1 MAKLFFDLFEKD
13 DTGTVVQLP
22 IQDIHTSRYQPRVRF
37 DEKAMEELTESIRV
51 NGLIQPI
58 TVREVDGQY
67 EIIAGERR
75 WRACKNAGLE
85 TIPCYILSPTEN
97 EAAEMALVEN
107 IQREDLTAVE
117 EAKGYVQ
124 IMRQASMTQEE
135 VARRIGKSQS
145 AVANKIRLLNLPQE
159 VQDAVADRKLSERHA
174 RALLAITDPE
184 LQYQTAQKVFDEKMT
199 VRDVE
204 RLVRRM
210 NVAPAPVAKRAVS
223 EALQAV
229 YANLAEQMKSTLGT
243 KVSIAA
249 KSAQRGK
256 IEIEYFSADELD
268 RLCLLLNSIGNRE
281 EV

>member
-1 MAKLFFDLFEKD
+1 MKRSIFDMLSRD
-13 DTGTVVQLP
+13 NTGEILQV
-22 IQDIHTSRYQPRVRF
+22 DIHSVRPSRYQPRISF
-37 DEKAMEELTESIRV
+37 DEQAMEELTASIRE

-75 WRACKNAGLE
+75 WRACKTAGLE

-159 VQDAVADRKLSERHA
+159 VQEAVANRELSERHA
-174 RALLAITDPE
+174 RALLALPPE
-184 LQYQTAQKVFDEKMT
+184 KQTGAYHYIADRNLN
-199 VRDVE
+199 VRQTEAYVE
-204 RLVRRM
+204 RISGKK
-210 NVAPAPVAKRAVS
+210 AK
-223 EALQAV
+223 
-229 YANLAEQMKSTLGT
+229 K
-243 KVSIAA
+243 
-249 KSAQRGK
+249 RGK
-256 IEIEYFSADELD
+256 TKGYTRNTQIGINSVNQCVRMIKKMGIDVVVETEETLADV
-268 RLCLLLNSIGNRE
+268 RVIVRFPK
-281 EV
+281 

>member
-85 TIPCYILSPTEN
+85 TIPCYILSPSEN
-97 EAAEMALVEN
+97 QAAEMAMVEN
-107 IQREDLTAVE
+107 IQRENLTAVE

-124 IMRQASMTQEE
+124 IMRQANLTQEE
-135 VARRIGKSQS
+135 LAKRVGKSQS
-145 AVANKIRLLNLPQE
+145 AIANKIRLLNLPQE
-159 VQDAVADRKLSERHA
+159 VQEAVADRKLSERHA
-174 RALLAITDPE
+174 RALLALPAEKQAAAYHYVEDRS
-184 LQYQTAQKVFDEKMT
+184 LNVRQTEAYVEKIAGAKKSRRKTKTKGFARSTQIGINSVNQCVNMIKKMGI
-199 VRDVE
+199 DV
-204 RLVRRM
+204 V
-210 NVAPAPVAKRAVS
+210 
-223 EALQAV
+223 
-229 YANLAEQMKSTLGT
+229 AEQ
-243 KVSIAA
+243 
-249 KSAQRGK
+249 
-256 IEIEYFSADELD
+256 
-268 RLCLLLNSIGNRE
+268 E
-281 EV
+281 ESLTDVRIIIRFPK

>member
-13 DTGTVVQLP
+13 DTGTVVHLP
-22 IQDIHTSRYQPRVRF
+22 VQDIHTSRYQPRVRF

-159 VQDAVADRKLSERHA
+159 VQEAVANRELSERHA
-174 RALLAITDPE
+174 RALLALPPE
-184 LQYQTAQKVFDEKMT
+184 KQTGAYHYIADRNLN
-199 VRDVE
+199 VRQTEAYVE
-204 RLVRRM
+204 RISGKK
-210 NVAPAPVAKRAVS
+210 AK
-223 EALQAV
+223 
-229 YANLAEQMKSTLGT
+229 K
-243 KVSIAA
+243 
-249 KSAQRGK
+249 RGK
-256 IEIEYFSADELD
+256 TRGFTRNTQIGINSVNQCVRMIKKMGIDVVMETEETLADV
-268 RLCLLLNSIGNRE
+268 RVIVRFPK
-281 EV
+281 